1 MAFMK
6 KLLETHT
13 IYEEINVWGVNVM
26 ENTIYIRMRNRIQA
40 NPEQSLF
47 LKDIVQII
55 ADETLIRRLEKIQ
68 IYQIT
73 KKDRNMIV
81 IDVMKVISSIKEVCG
96 NMEVQA
102 IGPAQTIIEVIYK
115 QSKVSVPLFVF
126 IWFLLF
132 FGSALAIMNFHEDVS
147 MQIVQQRIYTIITGK
162 EVKKPLLF
170 QIPYSIGLGLGM
182 ILFFNHIFKK
192 RINEEPS
199 PLEVEM
205 FNYQQNLDQ
214 YVIMYENKE
223 NMKKLHDS

>member
-1 MAFMK
+1 
-6 KLLETHT
+6 
-13 IYEEINVWGVNVM
+13 M

-96 NMEVQA
+96 NLEVQA

>member
-1 MAFMK
+1 MK

-13 IYEEINVWGVNVM
+13 IYEEINVWEVNVM

-96 NMEVQA
+96 NLEVQA

>member
-13 IYEEINVWGVNVM
+13 IYEEINVWEVNVM

-96 NMEVQA
+96 NLEVQA

>member
-223 NMKKLHDS
+223 NLKKLHDS